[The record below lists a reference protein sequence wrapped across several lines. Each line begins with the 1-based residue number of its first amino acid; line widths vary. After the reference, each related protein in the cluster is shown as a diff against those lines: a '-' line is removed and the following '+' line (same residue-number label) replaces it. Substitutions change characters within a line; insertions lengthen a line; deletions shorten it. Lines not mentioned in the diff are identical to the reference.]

1 MMRSAYCME
10 ETGSLTS
17 SLTLQHIPVHVVYTS
32 VSSHVAKLLHSTDHW
47 MDGFNLLSNA
57 VSVLSK

>member
-1 MMRSAYCME
+1 ME